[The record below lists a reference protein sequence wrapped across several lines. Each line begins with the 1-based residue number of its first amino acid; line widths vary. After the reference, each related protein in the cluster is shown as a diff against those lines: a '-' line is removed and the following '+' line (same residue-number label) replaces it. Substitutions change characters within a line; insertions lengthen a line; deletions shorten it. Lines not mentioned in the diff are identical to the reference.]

1 MGDVFEARKFDT
13 PLDKV
18 TREQTGKRSYSQ
30 TDRKR
35 GRYIKARP
43 AGDKT
48 DDIAFDATLRAAA
61 PFQLERAKTSD
72 NNLALK
78 LRMSDLQRKV
88 RVRRTGNL
96 ILFVVD
102 ASWSM
107 AASERME
114 ATKGAIFSLLID
126 AYQRRD
132 QVGLVVFQRDKARV
146 VLPPTSSVDLAEKA
160 LKDLPVGGK
169 TPLSSGLLA
178 AWQVVEAAKRKDAE
192 MRPLVILLTDGAVNL
207 GNANPESLSQMV
219 TTMRTTGIAFD
230 AAGIS
235 AEGLNDEILEALTR
249 KGDGRY
255 YLLDSLEDADDGF
268 ARQIAGALRPSA
280 KNVKVQIEFNP
291 KRVGHYKL
299 LGFEKHILKTEDFR
313 NDKVDA
319 AEMAAAE
326 AGVAL
331 YQFEAKPDGE
341 GDVGSVS
348 VRFQDLSTGQMI
360 ENRWP
365 IPYEADAPRPDQA
378 APSLRIA
385 TSAAM
390 LAAKLRGEPLGE
402 TVDLQSLSQLV
413 SGLPEQERNDTRVQQ
428 LQQMIEQARQ
438 LSAK

>member
-61 PFQLERAKTSD
+61 IYQKERAKTID

-132 QVGLVVFQRDKARV
+132 QVGLVVFQRDKARI
-146 VLPPTSSVDLAEKA
+146 VLPPTSSVDLAERA

-192 MRPLVILLTDGAVNL
+192 MRPLVILLTDGA
-207 GNANPESLSQMV
+207 GNVSMTGMPAQEEA
-219 TTMRTTGIAFD
+219 MRMADLFQQGNVRSIVINMEHMAFD
-230 AAGIS
+230 R
-235 AEGLNDEILEALTR
+235 GLA
-249 KGDGRY
+249 
-255 YLLDSLEDADDGF
+255 
-268 ARQIAGALRPSA
+268 
-280 KNVKVQIEFNP
+280 
-291 KRVGHYKL
+291 
-299 LGFEKHILKTEDFR
+299 
-313 NDKVDA
+313 
-319 AEMAAAE
+319 
-326 AGVAL
+326 
-331 YQFEAKPDGE
+331 
-341 GDVGSVS
+341 
-348 VRFQDLSTGQMI
+348 
-360 ENRWP
+360 
-365 IPYEADAPRPDQA
+365 
-378 APSLRIA
+378 
-385 TSAAM
+385 
-390 LAAKLRGEPLGE
+390 
-402 TVDLQSLSQLV
+402 QSLADHMGGV
-413 SGLPEQERNDTRVQQ
+413 CHNLPDLRADTLLNTVKRE
-428 LQQMIEQARQ
+428 I
-438 LSAK
+438 K